1 MTAEIGRDGNALKK
15 LLKFLGIVLLVVVVA
30 AAGLIGYLTAT
41 EFNPDPIEP
50 VEVTAAARS
59 RAVKVGEMLKI
70 VTFNTGYA
78 GLDRTQDFFM
88 DGGTGVKPESK
99 ERVNTNLAGILGALN
114 AQNAQVYFLQET
126 DVDSARTYGVNE
138 VEYYRHG
145 LSLNTAF
152 AANYKTAFVPYPWP
166 PIGRVH
172 SGLTT
177 LTELQVTEATR
188 ESLPVPFQWPLR
200 IANLKRCMLVE
211 RVPVEGTDKELVLV
225 NFHLEAYDDGE
236 GKVAQTR
243 QLVELMKAEYRN
255 GNYVIA
261 GGDFNQTFA
270 EAAHIGGSWEGKWTP
285 GVFAEDELPHY
296 IKLVYDGTRPSCRS
310 LDQPY
315 TGDRKNHAFY
325 LIDGFL
331 MTDNVKLNHVETV
344 DLNFEYSDHNPVMVQ
359 VTLQ

>member
-1 MTAEIGRDGNALKK
+1 M
-15 LLKFLGIVLLVVVVA
+15 
-30 AAGLIGYLTAT
+30 
-41 EFNPDPIEP
+41 
-50 VEVTAAARS
+50 
-59 RAVKVGEMLKI
+59 
-70 VTFNTGYA
+70 
-78 GLDRTQDFFM
+78 
-88 DGGTGVKPESK
+88 
-99 ERVNTNLAGILGALN
+99 
-114 AQNAQVYFLQET
+114 
-126 DVDSARTYGVNE
+126 
-138 VEYYRHG
+138 
-145 LSLNTAF
+145 
-152 AANYKTAFVPYPWP
+152 PYPWP

-261 GGDFNQTFA
+261 GGDCNQTFA
-270 EAAHIGGSWEGKWTP
+270 EAAHIGGSWESKWTP